1 MARILIVEDEA
12 PIAENLQA
20 LLEARGHQVALAADG
35 AAAVE
40 SARRQAPD
48 LMLLDIMLPK
58 LGGFDVCRLLKG
70 DAATRKIKIVMITGL
85 GRMGDVETAFANGAD
100 DYIIKP
106 FDSQRLFKK
115 LEKVLGPAAGA

>member
-12 PIAENLQA
+12 AIAENLQA
-20 LLEARGHQVALAADG
+20 LLTARGHQVALAADG

-40 SARRQAPD
+40 SARRQPPD

-58 LGGFDVCRLLKG
+58 LGGFDVCRILKG
-70 DAATRKIKIVMITGL
+70 EVTTKAIKIVMITGL

-115 LEKVLGPAAGA
+115 LDKVLGPATGA

>member
-12 PIAENLQA
+12 AIAENLQA
-20 LLEARGHQVALAADG
+20 LLQARGHQVTIAGDG
-35 AAAVE
+35 AAAVDA
-40 SARRQAPD
+40 ARRGGPD

-58 LGGFDVCRLLKG
+58 LGGFDVCRILK
-70 DAATRKIKIVMITGL
+70 AEPATQKIKIVMITGL

-106 FDSQRLFKK
+106 FDSQRLLKK

>member
-12 PIAENLQA
+12 VIAENLQA
-20 LLEARGHQVALAADG
+20 LLQLRGHHVELAGDG
-35 AAAVE
+35 AAAVAA
-40 SARRQAPD
+40 ARKMLPD

-58 LGGFDVCRLLKG
+58 LGGFDVCRLLKSE
-70 DAATRKIKIVMITGL
+70 AKTKAIKIIMITGL

-106 FDSQRLFKK
+106 FDSERLFKK
-115 LEKVLGPAAGA
+115 LEKVLAARA

>member
-12 PIAENLQA
+12 VIAENLQA
-20 LLEARGHQVALAADG
+20 LLQARGHQVALASDG
-35 AAAVE
+35 AAALDA
-40 SARRQAPD
+40 ARKSPPD

-58 LGGFDVCRLLKG
+58 MGGFDVCKLLKS
-70 DAATRKIKIVMITGL
+70 AAPTKKIKIVMITGL

-106 FDSQRLFKK
+106 FDSERLFKK
-115 LEKVLGPAAGA
+115 VDKVLGPAA

>member
-12 PIAENLQA
+12 VIAENLQA
-20 LLEARGHQVALAADG
+20 LLTARGHQVTLAGDG
-35 AAAVE
+35 AAAVDA
-40 SARRQAPD
+40 ARRQVPD

-58 LGGFDVCRLLKG
+58 LGGFDVCRILKG
-70 DAATRKIKIVMITGL
+70 EPSTQKIKIVMITGL

-106 FDSQRLFKK
+106 FDTQRLFKK

>member
-12 PIAENLQA
+12 AIAENLQA
-20 LLEARGHQVALAADG
+20 LLEARGHQVSIAGDG

-40 SARRQAPD
+40 AARKETPD

-58 LGGFDVCRLLKG
+58 VGGFDVCRILKG
-70 DAATRKIKIVMITGL
+70 ADATKKIKIVMITGL
-85 GRMGDVETAFANGAD
+85 GRMGDVEMAFANGAD